1 MENNLK
7 NKNRYAILSL
17 YKIIKKSKKRKERD
31 KQMIK
36 NKENTRRKKEKQ
48 IVKVHNKG
56 ITLIALVITI
66 IVLLILAGVTIA
78 TLAGENG
85 ILPNATAAR
94 EETRYATIKE
104 EKDLWE
110 LNKLT
115 DEQTGSGT
123 AESREEV
130 INRLYDNGTI
140 TKEERDTLLAG
151 DAITVANKP
160 ISFSATL
167 VEMFKQAQKDN
178 CTDTNCG
185 NQNHLHIGDY
195 LNYTPS
201 DSSATTGGLTEQETG
216 YTDEEQKYTVNT
228 STKWR
233 VLGLNEAGD
242 QILLTTESPIQKD
255 GDNPYLILKG
265 AESYMSCVN
274 TLKKICNIYANTDL
288 ATEARSM
295 TIDDINHAL
304 GVAVNEEEN
313 YMYKIGE
320 ESTPLEDYTGYFG
333 EEYTYKVG
341 NYAPENYMND
351 THHTSYEEKKVG
363 DSVDG
368 NAYYYSYD
376 IVDTS
381 TTNPTLYELLFDGTT
396 SGDSYA
402 KSYWLASPGVG
413 ADSSYAYFGPGVVGD
428 GYVFSRYHLFDSNG
442 YWNAFWVAVRPVVSL
457 KSTVT
462 LPEIGGKGSAST
474 TDIWAGKENNNP
486 QVDSGYLSDDGLVSA
501 AE

>member
-1 MENNLK
+1 M
-7 NKNRYAILSL
+7 
-17 YKIIKKSKKRKERD
+17 
-31 KQMIK
+31 MK

-48 IVKVHNKG
+48 IVKAHNKG

-85 ILPNATAAR
+85 ILTNATAAR

-167 VEMFKQAQKDN
+167 VEMFKQAQKDK

-201 DSSATTGGLTEQETG
+201 DSSATTGVLTEQETG

-274 TLKKICNIYANTDL
+274 TLNKICNIYANTDL

-320 ESTPLEDYTGYFG
+320 ESTHLSGYTGYYDG
-333 EEYTYKVG
+333 KHEYDG
-341 NYAPENYMND
+341 NDYAPENYMND
-351 THHTSYEEKKVG
+351 VYSTNYEEKKVG
-363 DSVDG
+363 DIVDG
-368 NAYYYSYD
+368 DGYYYSCD
-376 IVDTS
+376 IVGTS
-381 TTNPTLYELLFDGTT
+381 TSNPTLYELLFDGTT
-396 SGDSYA
+396 SEDNYA
-402 KSYWLASPGVG
+402 KSYWLASPGVC
-413 ADSSYAYFGPGVVGD
+413 ADSSLAGFGPGIVVD
-428 GYVFSRYHLFDSNG
+428 GYVGSDSYLFNSDG
-442 YWNAFWVAVRPVVSL
+442 GWVAGRMAVRPVVSL
-457 KSTVT
+457 KSSVT
-462 LPEIGGKGSAST
+462 LAEIGGKGSAST
-474 TDIWAGKENNNP
+474 TDIWDGKENNNP
-486 QVDSGYLSDDGLVSA
+486 QVDSGRLTGNDGLVSA

>member
-1 MENNLK
+1 M
-7 NKNRYAILSL
+7 
-17 YKIIKKSKKRKERD
+17 
-31 KQMIK
+31 MK
-36 NKENTRRKKEKQ
+36 NKENTRRKKKKQ
-48 IVKVHNKG
+48 IVKAHNKG

-85 ILPNATAAR
+85 ILTNATAAK

-115 DEQTGSGT
+115 DERTGSDT

-151 DAITVANKP
+151 DAITVADKT
-160 ISFSATL
+160 ISFGATL
-167 VEMFKQAQKDN
+167 VEMFKQAQADN

-201 DSSATTGGLTEQETG
+201 DSSATTGVLTEQETG
-216 YTDEEQKYTVNT
+216 YADEEQKYTVNT

-274 TLKKICNIYANTDL
+274 TLKKICNIYANPDL

-304 GVAVNEEEN
+304 GIEVDEETN
-313 YMYKIGE
+313 TMHKIGDT
-320 ESTPLEDYTGYFG
+320 TPLEEYEGYFG
-333 EEYTYKVG
+333 EKYTYKEG
-341 NYAPENYMND
+341 DYAPENYMND
-351 THHTSYEEKKVG
+351 VYGGTSYTRKVIG
-363 DSVDG
+363 DTAEG

-376 IVDTS
+376 IVGTS
-381 TTNPTLYELLFDGTT
+381 TSNPTLYELLFDGTT
-396 SGDSYA
+396 SEDSYA
-402 KSYWLASPGVG
+402 KSYWLASPGVHAG
-413 ADSSYAYFGPGVVGD
+413 SSYAGFGPGGVGGGD
-428 GYVFSRYHLFDSNG
+428 VGSNASLFGSYGNW
-442 YWNAFWVAVRPVVSL
+442 YAVRMAVRPVVSL
-457 KSTVT
+457 KSSVT
-462 LPEIGGKGSAST
+462 LSEIGGKGSAST

>member
-1 MENNLK
+1 M
-7 NKNRYAILSL
+7 
-17 YKIIKKSKKRKERD
+17 
-31 KQMIK
+31 MK
-36 NKENTRRKKEKQ
+36 NKENKRKRKNNLKT
-48 IVKVHNKG
+48 KRNKG

-85 ILPNATAAR
+85 ILTNATEAK

-151 DAITVANKP
+151 DAITVADKT
-160 ISFSATL
+160 ISFGATL
-167 VEMFKQAQKDN
+167 VEMFKQAQADN
-178 CTDTNCG
+178 CADTNCG

-201 DSSATTGGLTEQETG
+201 DSSATTGVLTEQETG
-216 YTDEEQKYTVNT
+216 YADEEQKYTVNT

-274 TLKKICNIYANTDL
+274 TLKNICNIYANPDL
-288 ATEARSM
+288 ATKARSM

-333 EEYTYKVG
+333 EEYTYTYKVG

-351 THHTSYEEKKVG
+351 AHQTSYEEKKIG
-363 DSVDG
+363 DIVEGDG
-368 NAYYYSYD
+368 YYYSCD
-376 IVDTS
+376 IVRTS
-381 TTNPTLYELLFDGTT
+381 ESNPTLYELLFDGTT
-396 SGDSYA
+396 SSDNYA
-402 KSYWLASPGVG
+402 KSYWLASPGVS
-413 ADSSYAYFGPGVVGD
+413 AYSSYARFGPGYVGD
-428 GYVFSRYHLFDSNG
+428 GYVGSYNDLFLSYGVWYADRM
-442 YWNAFWVAVRPVVSL
+442 AVRPVVSL
-457 KSTVT
+457 KSSVT
-462 LPEIGGKGSAST
+462 LAEIGGKGSAST

-486 QVDSGYLSDDGLVSA
+486 QVDSGYLSGEDGLISA
-501 AE
+501 E

>member
-1 MENNLK
+1 M
-7 NKNRYAILSL
+7 
-17 YKIIKKSKKRKERD
+17 
-31 KQMIK
+31 MK

-48 IVKVHNKG
+48 IVKAHNKG

-85 ILPNATAAR
+85 ILTNATAAR
-94 EETRYATIKE
+94 EETRYAKIKE

-151 DAITVANKP
+151 DAITVADKK
-160 ISFSATL
+160 ISFGATL
-167 VEMFKQAQKDN
+167 VEMFKQAQADN

-201 DSSATTGGLTEQETG
+201 NSSATTGVLTEQETG
-216 YTDEEQKYTVNT
+216 YADEEQKYTVNT

-274 TLKKICNIYANTDL
+274 TLKKICNIYANPDL

-313 YMYKIGE
+313 YMYKVGE

-333 EEYTYKVG
+333 REYTYKSG
-341 NYAPENYMND
+341 DYAPENYMND
-351 THHTSYEEKKVG
+351 VYGGTSYKRKVIG
-363 DSVDG
+363 DTAEG

-376 IVDTS
+376 IVGTS
-381 TTNPTLYELLFDGTT
+381 RSNPTLYELLFDGTT

-402 KSYWLASPGVG
+402 KSYWLASPGVD
-413 ADSSYAYFGPGVVGD
+413 ADSSFASFGPGVVAD
-428 GYVFSRYHLFDSNG
+428 GGVGSYGNLFYSNG
-442 YWNAFWVAVRPVVSL
+442 YWDARRMAVRPVVSL

-462 LPEIGGKGSAST
+462 LSEIGGKGSAST
-474 TDIWAGKENNNP
+474 TDIWAEKENNNP
-486 QVDSGYLSDDGLVSA
+486 QVDSGYLSDDDGLVSA

>member
-1 MENNLK
+1 M
-7 NKNRYAILSL
+7 
-17 YKIIKKSKKRKERD
+17 
-31 KQMIK
+31 K
-36 NKENTRRKKEKQ
+36 NKENTRRKKKKQ
-48 IVKVHNKG
+48 IVKAHNKG

-85 ILPNATAAR
+85 ILTNATAAK

-115 DEQTGSGT
+115 DERTGSDT

-151 DAITVANKP
+151 DAITVADKT
-160 ISFSATL
+160 ISFGATL
-167 VEMFKQAQKDN
+167 VEMFKQAQADN

-201 DSSATTGGLTEQETG
+201 DSSATTGVLTEQETG
-216 YTDEEQKYTVNT
+216 YADEEQKYTVNT

-274 TLKKICNIYANTDL
+274 TLKKICNIYANPDL

-304 GVAVNEEEN
+304 GIEVDEETN
-313 YMYKIGE
+313 TMHKIGDT
-320 ESTPLEDYTGYFG
+320 TPLEEYEGYFG
-333 EEYTYKVG
+333 EKYTYKEG
-341 NYAPENYMND
+341 DYAPENYMND
-351 THHTSYEEKKVG
+351 VYGGTSYTRKVIG
-363 DSVDG
+363 DTAEG

-376 IVDTS
+376 IVGTS
-381 TTNPTLYELLFDGTT
+381 TSNPTLYELLFDGTT
-396 SGDSYA
+396 SEDSYA
-402 KSYWLASPGVG
+402 KSYWLASPGVY
-413 ADSSYAYFGPGVVGD
+413 AFSSYANFGPGFVDD
-428 GYVFSRYHLFDSNG
+428 GGVYSYNNLFYSNG
-442 YWNAFWVAVRPVVSL
+442 NWRAFRMAVRPVVSL
-457 KSTVT
+457 KSSVT
-462 LPEIGGKGSAST
+462 LSEIGGKGSAST

>member
-1 MENNLK
+1 M
-7 NKNRYAILSL
+7 
-17 YKIIKKSKKRKERD
+17 
-31 KQMIK
+31 MK

-48 IVKVHNKG
+48 IVKAHNKG

-85 ILPNATAAR
+85 ILTNATAAR

-151 DAITVANKP
+151 DAITVADKK
-160 ISFSATL
+160 ISFGATL
-167 VEMFKQAQKDN
+167 VEMFKQAQADN

-201 DSSATTGGLTEQETG
+201 DSSATTGVLTEQETG
-216 YTDEEQKYTVNT
+216 YADEEQKYTVNT

-274 TLKKICNIYANTDL
+274 TLKKICNIYANPDL

-295 TIDDINHAL
+295 TIDDINYAL
-304 GVAVNEEEN
+304 GIEVDEETN
-313 YMYKIGE
+313 TMHKIGDT
-320 ESTPLEDYTGYFG
+320 TPLEGYNGWFG
-333 EEYTYKVG
+333 EEYTYKAG
-341 NYAPENYMND
+341 DYAPENYMND
-351 THHTSYEEKKVG
+351 VYGGTSYKRKVIG
-363 DSVDG
+363 DTAEG

-376 IVDTS
+376 IVGTS
-381 TTNPTLYELLFDGTT
+381 RSNPTLYELLFDGTT

-402 KSYWLASPGVG
+402 KSYWLASPGVF
-413 ADSSYAYFGPGVVGD
+413 ANSSYAYFGPGYVDD
-428 GYVFSRYHLFDSNG
+428 GRVSSYDFLFYSNG
-442 YWNAFWVAVRPVVSL
+442 YWRAGRMAVRPVVSL

-486 QVDSGYLSDDGLVSA
+486 QVDSGYLSGDDGLISA
-501 AE
+501 E

>member
-1 MENNLK
+1 MMK
-7 NKNRYAILSL
+7 N
-17 YKIIKKSKKRKERD
+17 
-31 KQMIK
+31 
-36 NKENTRRKKEKQ
+36 KEKQ
-48 IVKVHNKG
+48 IVKAHNKG

-85 ILPNATAAR
+85 ILTNATAAR

-151 DAITVANKP
+151 DAITVADKT
-160 ISFSATL
+160 ISFGATL
-167 VEMFKQAQKDN
+167 VEMFKQAQADN

-201 DSSATTGGLTEQETG
+201 DSSATTGVLTEQETG

-274 TLKKICNIYANTDL
+274 TLKKICNIYANPDL
-288 ATEARSM
+288 ATKARSM
-295 TIDDINHAL
+295 TIDDINYAL
-304 GVAVNEEEN
+304 GIEVDEETN
-313 YMYKIGE
+313 TMHKIGDT
-320 ESTPLEDYTGYFG
+320 TPLEEYEGYFG
-333 EEYTYKVG
+333 EEYTYTYKVG
-341 NYAPENYMND
+341 DYAPENYMND
-351 THHTSYEEKKVG
+351 AHQKKAG

-396 SGDSYA
+396 SSDNYA
-402 KSYWLASPGVG
+402 KSYWLASPGVY
-413 ADSSYAYFGPGVVGD
+413 ANSSGCG
-428 GYVFSRYHLFDSNG
+428 L
-442 YWNAFWVAVRPVVSL
+442 RPWL
-457 KSTVT
+457 C
-462 LPEIGGKGSAST
+462 
-474 TDIWAGKENNNP
+474 
-486 QVDSGYLSDDGLVSA
+486 
-501 AE
+501 

>member
-1 MENNLK
+1 M
-7 NKNRYAILSL
+7 
-17 YKIIKKSKKRKERD
+17 
-31 KQMIK
+31 K
-36 NKENTRRKKEKQ
+36 NKENTRRKKKKQ
-48 IVKVHNKG
+48 IVKAHNKG

-85 ILPNATAAR
+85 ILTNATAAK

-115 DEQTGSGT
+115 DERTGSDT

-151 DAITVANKP
+151 DAITVADKT
-160 ISFSATL
+160 ISFGATL
-167 VEMFKQAQKDN
+167 VEMFKQAQADN

-201 DSSATTGGLTEQETG
+201 DSSATTGVLTEQETG
-216 YTDEEQKYTVNT
+216 YADEEQKYTVNT

-274 TLKKICNIYANTDL
+274 TLKKICNIYANPDL

-304 GVAVNEEEN
+304 GIEVDEETN
-313 YMYKIGE
+313 TMHKIGDT
-320 ESTPLEDYTGYFG
+320 TPLEEYEGYFG
-333 EEYTYKVG
+333 EKYTYKEG
-341 NYAPENYMND
+341 DYAPENYMND
-351 THHTSYEEKKVG
+351 VYGGTSYTRKVIG
-363 DSVDG
+363 DTAEG

-376 IVDTS
+376 IVGTS
-381 TTNPTLYELLFDGTT
+381 TSNPTLYELLFDGTT
-396 SGDSYA
+396 SEDSYA

-413 ADSSYAYFGPGVVGD
+413 AYSSYAYFGPGFVGV
-428 GYVFSRYHLFDSNG
+428 GYVGSNNNLFHSNG
-442 YWNAFWVAVRPVVSL
+442 YWCAYRMAVRPVVSL
-457 KSTVT
+457 KSSVT
-462 LPEIGGKGSAST
+462 LSEIGGKGSAST

>member
-1 MENNLK
+1 M
-7 NKNRYAILSL
+7 
-17 YKIIKKSKKRKERD
+17 
-31 KQMIK
+31 MK

-48 IVKVHNKG
+48 IVKAHNKG

-333 EEYTYKVG
+333 EEYTYTYKVG

-351 THHTSYEEKKVG
+351 AHQKKAG

-396 SGDSYA
+396 SSDNYA
-402 KSYWLASPGVG
+402 KSYWLASPGVSAYSSNANFG
-413 ADSSYAYFGPGVVGD
+413 SGIVRDGDVDSNYG
-428 GYVFSRYHLFDSNG
+428 LFDSFGN
-442 YWNAFWVAVRPVVSL
+442 WDARRMAVRPVVSL
-457 KSTVT
+457 KSSVT
-462 LPEIGGKGSAST
+462 LSEIGGKGSAST
-474 TDIWAGKENNNP
+474 TDIWDGKENNNP
-486 QVDSGYLSDDGLVSA
+486 QVDSGRLTGNDGLVSA
-501 AE
+501 E